1 MFIITRERFPAESS
15 IYNRGDP
22 LTVNLIH
29 KIPELLFLLF
39 SNVGRP
45 DFLGSA
51 ANQVTRNGNWVMYI
65 SEANEDNARLLKV
78 FSGAKLTDFKE

>member
-1 MFIITRERFPAESS
+1 
-15 IYNRGDP
+15 
-22 LTVNLIH
+22 
-29 KIPELLFLLF
+29 LFLLF